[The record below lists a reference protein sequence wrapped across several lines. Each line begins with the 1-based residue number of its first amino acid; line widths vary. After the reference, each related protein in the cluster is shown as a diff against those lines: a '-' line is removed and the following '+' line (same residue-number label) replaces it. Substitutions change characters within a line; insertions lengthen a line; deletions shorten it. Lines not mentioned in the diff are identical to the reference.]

1 VESASEG
8 SPSVLTEARLK
19 WHFDSMGILRSAP
32 PTAYASL
39 RMTLLKKYCLKEKF
53 VEVEAACSLAKR
65 QKKRSHGNYFHGI
78 LRELYILKLRNEL
91 INFYQRRVLL

>member
-1 VESASEG
+1 VEGASEG

-53 VEVEAACSLAKR
+53 VEVGAACSLEKR
-65 QKKRSHGNYFHGI
+65 KQKKKPRKLFHGI
-78 LRELYILKLRNEL
+78 LHELNI
-91 INFYQRRVLL
+91 